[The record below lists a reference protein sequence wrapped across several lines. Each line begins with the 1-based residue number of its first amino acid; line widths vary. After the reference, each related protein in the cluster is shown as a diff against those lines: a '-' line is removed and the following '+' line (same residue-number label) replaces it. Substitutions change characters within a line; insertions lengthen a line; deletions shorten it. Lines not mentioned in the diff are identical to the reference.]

1 MNDQIKWLKIAYLAG
16 IITDALALVPMLFPP
31 IAELMWGFDKF
42 NGEYLFAMGFGASLM
57 LGWTLLLIWA
67 YREPLERRFV
77 AFLTILVII
86 GFIATEIFA
95 VANGNINLDKMVPT
109 FVIQAVLIGLFSF
122 GYVGACKTAKGKKC

>member
-16 IITDALALVPMLFPP
+16 IITDALALVPMLYPP

-67 YREPLERRFV
+67 YREPLERRFI

-95 VANGNINLDKMVPT
+95 VANGNINLDKMAPT

-122 GYVGACKTAKGKKC
+122 GYVGTCKN

>member
-16 IITDALALVPMLFPP
+16 IILDALSLIPMLFPP

-67 YREPLERRFV
+67 YREPLERRFI

-86 GFIATEIFA
+86 GIVLTEIFA
-95 VANGNINLDKMVPT
+95 IANGYIDLDKMVPT
-109 FVIQAVLIGLFSF
+109 FVIQAVLLGLFSF
-122 GYVGACKTAKGKKC
+122 GYVSTCKTAKGEKC

>member
-16 IITDALALVPMLFPP
+16 IILDALSLIPMLFPP

-67 YREPLERRFV
+67 YREPLERRFI

-95 VANGNINLDKMVPT
+95 VANGYIDLDKMVPT
-109 FVIQAVLIGLFSF
+109 FVIQAVLIGLFGF
-122 GYVGACKTAKGKKC
+122 GYVGTCKTAKGKKC

>member
-16 IITDALALVPMLFPP
+16 IITDALALVPMLYPP

-42 NGEYLFAMGFGASLM
+42 NGEYIFAMGFGASLM

-67 YREPLERRFV
+67 YREPLERRFI

-95 VANGNINLDKMVPT
+95 VANGYIDLDKMVPT
-109 FVIQAVLIGLFSF
+109 FVIQAVLMGLFGF
-122 GYVGACKTAKGKKC
+122 GYVDTCKTAKGKKC

>member
-16 IITDALALVPMLFPP
+16 IITDALALVPMLYPP

-67 YREPLERRFV
+67 YREPLERRFI

-122 GYVGACKTAKGKKC
+122 GYVSICKTAKGKKC

>member
-16 IITDALALVPMLFPP
+16 IILDALSLIPMLFPS

-67 YREPLERRFV
+67 YREPLERKFV

-95 VANGNINLDKMVPT
+95 VANGNINLDKMMPT
-109 FVIQAVLIGLFSF
+109 FAIQAVLIGLFSF
-122 GYVGACKTAKGKKC
+122 GYVGICKTAKGKRC

>member
-1 MNDQIKWLKIAYLAG
+1 
-16 IITDALALVPMLFPP
+16 MLFPP

-67 YREPLERRFV
+67 YREPLERRFI

>member
-1 MNDQIKWLKIAYLAG
+1 VKNQIKWLKIAYLAG
-16 IITDALALVPMLFPP
+16 IITDVLALVPMLYPP

-42 NGEYLFAMGFGASLM
+42 NGEYLFAMGFGASSM

-67 YREPLERRFV
+67 YREPLERRFT

-95 VANGNINLDKMVPT
+95 VANGNINKLYVS
-109 FVIQAVLIGLFSF
+109 LRFSK
-122 GYVGACKTAKGKKC
+122 AEM